1 MRLTITTDYAIRI
14 VCFLAEHQQMTST
27 AELANELGVPV
38 NYIPKITKQLKKA
51 NLISSLEGIKGGY
64 VLAKSPENISLMDVM
79 SCTESTMAINRCLER
94 MDIALEI
101 GLTIAEYIRFFWVC
115 KIVITVNWN
124 RLRSPILLEK
134 IKKRTAV
141 ITILF
146 LN

>member
-64 VLAKSPENISLMDVM
+64 VLAKSPENISLMDVLYRKHYGDK
-79 SCTESTMAINRCLER
+79 SVS
-94 MDIALEI
+94 
-101 GLTIAEYIRFFWVC
+101 GKGW
-115 KIVITVNWN
+115 
-124 RLRSPILLEK
+124 ILLWK
-134 IKKRTAV
+134 SD
-141 ITILF
+141 
-146 LN
+146 